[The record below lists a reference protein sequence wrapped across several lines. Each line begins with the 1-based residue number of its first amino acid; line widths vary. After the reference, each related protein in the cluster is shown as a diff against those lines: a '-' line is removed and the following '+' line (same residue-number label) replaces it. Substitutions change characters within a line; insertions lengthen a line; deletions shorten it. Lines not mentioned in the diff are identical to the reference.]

1 MASPCVDRVAA
12 SLDEPRPAQK
22 AFQNEK
28 DANCRTITL
37 SKAQGE
43 KIGVTV
49 VARPSFPERVV
60 MEVQALRLGGVL
72 DKHNKL
78 QPDAAMHQGDVV
90 MSVNGVHGDFDAM
103 FAQFAK
109 DSVVFEVERREAQVH
124 AL

>member
-49 VARPSFPERVV
+49 VAKHIFPDRVV

-78 QPDAAMHQGDVV
+78 QPDAAIQEGDVV
-90 MSVNGVHGDFDAM
+90 LSVNGVHGDYNAM
-103 FAQFAK
+103 TAQFAK
-109 DSVVFEVERREAQVH
+109 DSVVLEVERREGQVH
-124 AL
+124 I